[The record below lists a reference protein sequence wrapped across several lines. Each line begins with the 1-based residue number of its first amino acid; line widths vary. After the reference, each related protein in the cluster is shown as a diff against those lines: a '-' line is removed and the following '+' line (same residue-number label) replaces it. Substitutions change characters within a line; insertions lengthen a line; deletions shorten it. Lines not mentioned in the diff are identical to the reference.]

1 MEAGYRAAPNPT
13 VDMGIP
19 GCAINGQDAARVG
32 AIGPAREDRY
42 VDEPR
47 IIQGGPADR
56 GGWHRPIGLIVGTLL
71 VGLLAACAPVIE
83 NRGNLVDDERMARLE
98 VGETRAEDVLID
110 IGTPSAV
117 APFDDRTWYYIGQV
131 TSKTA
136 FFNPEIIDRRVVRV
150 RFDAAGV
157 LSEVAEVTL
166 EEGETLQ
173 LVERETPTLGRTV
186 GFLEQMLGNV
196 GRFNTPGGGG
206 GGPRGLP
213 PI

>member
-1 MEAGYRAAPNPT
+1 M
-13 VDMGIP
+13 
-19 GCAINGQDAARVG
+19 
-32 AIGPAREDRY
+32 
-42 VDEPR
+42 DEPHS
-47 IIQGGPADR
+47 IQGTPGDT
-56 GGWHRPIGLIVGTLL
+56 GGWRRRVRLIAGIVL
-71 VGLLAACAPVIE
+71 VGLVAACAPVIE
-83 NRGNLVDDERMARLE
+83 NRGNLVDDERMARLA

-150 RFDAAGV
+150 RFDDAGV

-166 EEGETLQ
+166 AEGETLQ
-173 LVERETPTLGRTV
+173 LVDRETPTLGRTV

-206 GGPRGLP
+206 PRGLP

>member
-1 MEAGYRAAPNPT
+1 MDEPHSIQ
-13 VDMGIP
+13 GIP
-19 GCAINGQDAARVG
+19 GDA
-32 AIGPAREDRY
+32 
-42 VDEPR
+42 
-47 IIQGGPADR
+47 
-56 GGWHRPIGLIVGTLL
+56 GGWRRRARLIAGIVL
-71 VGLLAACAPVIE
+71 VGLVAACAPVIE
-83 NRGNLVDDERMARLE
+83 NRGNLVDDERMARLA

-150 RFDAAGV
+150 RFDDAGV

-166 EEGETLQ
+166 AEGETLQ
-173 LVERETPTLGRTV
+173 LVDRETPTLGRTV

-206 GGPRGLP
+206 PRGLP